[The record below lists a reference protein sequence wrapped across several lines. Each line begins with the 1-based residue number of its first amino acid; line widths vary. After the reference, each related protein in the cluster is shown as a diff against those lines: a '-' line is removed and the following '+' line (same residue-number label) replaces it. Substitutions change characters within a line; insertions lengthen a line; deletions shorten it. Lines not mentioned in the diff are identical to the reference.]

1 MTEVKICGLQDTS
14 IIRVAAEAGADWVG
28 FVLYPASPRNIL
40 GSGVGALDQL
50 ADLTGFAAEL
60 GIRSTVLMV
69 DPSPD
74 LVQDVLDMASPD
86 SIQLHGNESQE
97 QVLRHVRDIDG
108 RAELWKALRVRSPD
122 TLSDLE
128 DWYVD
133 RFLFD
138 APPPQDGELPGGNG
152 ERFDWDLLDGL
163 EIDRPWFL
171 AGGLTPDNVNAAILA
186 TNARAV
192 DVSSGVEGQ
201 RGVKD
206 EDLIHAFIEAAKST

>member
-28 FVLYPASPRNIL
+28 FVLFPASPRNVL
-40 GSGVGALDQL
+40 GSGPDALGQL
-50 ADLTGFAAEL
+50 VHLTGFAADL

-69 DPSPD
+69 DPSPE
-74 LVQDVLDMASPD
+74 LVQEVLDVTAAD

-97 QVLRHVRDIDG
+97 QVLRYARDIDG

-122 TLSDLE
+122 TLADLE

-138 APPPQDGELPGGNG
+138 APPLQDGELPGGNG
-152 ERFDWDLLDGL
+152 ECFDWDMLAGI
-163 EIDRPWFL
+163 EVDRPWFL
-171 AGGLTPDNVNAAILA
+171 AGGLTPDNVISAVLA
-186 TNARAV
+186 TNAPAV
-192 DVSSGVEGQ
+192 DVSSGVEGR

>member
-74 LVQDVLDMASPD
+74 LVQDVL
-86 SIQLHGNESQE
+86 E
-97 QVLRHVRDIDG
+97 
-108 RAELWKALRVRSPD
+108 
-122 TLSDLE
+122 
-128 DWYVD
+128 
-133 RFLFD
+133 
-138 APPPQDGELPGGNG
+138 
-152 ERFDWDLLDGL
+152 
-163 EIDRPWFL
+163 
-171 AGGLTPDNVNAAILA
+171 
-186 TNARAV
+186 
-192 DVSSGVEGQ
+192 
-201 RGVKD
+201 
-206 EDLIHAFIEAAKST
+206 